1 MSAPSMHHHPREN
14 HTAGTRARVSK
25 LGQICPSPL
34 ICSPPWAV
42 AAWKPLTFK
51 NTCRNGKG
59 GKNGICRGPFLS
71 TLSCVPKFVG
81 MALSLIGNIWAVA
94 AWILTEGSKQR
105 GFVQECM
112 RRGQLRG
119 KTRRLRRKPNAHPSF
134 FQGDTSLPLPY
145 FSPQSTLQLQ

>member
-1 MSAPSMHHHPREN
+1 MGR
-14 HTAGTRARVSK
+14 
-25 LGQICPSPL
+25 
-34 ICSPPWAV
+34 
-42 AAWKPLTFK
+42 
-51 NTCRNGKG
+51 GK
-59 GKNGICRGPFLS
+59 KNGICRGPFLS

-145 FSPQSTLQLQ
+145 FSPQSMLQLQ